1 MDDEQEPAAKQP
13 EKALK
18 TPESVDTDSD
28 DSDDEQEL
36 VVEQPQKAS
45 ETPEY

>member
-1 MDDEQEPAAKQP
+1 MNKESAAKQL
-13 EKALK
+13 EKTLK

-28 DSDDEQEL
+28 DSNDEQEP

-45 ETPEY
+45 KTPEY